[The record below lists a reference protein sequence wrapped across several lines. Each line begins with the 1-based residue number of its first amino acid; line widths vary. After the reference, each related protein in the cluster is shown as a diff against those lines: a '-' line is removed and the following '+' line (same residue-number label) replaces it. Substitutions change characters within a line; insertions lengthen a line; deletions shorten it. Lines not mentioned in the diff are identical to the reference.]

1 MTWLG
6 VDGGGTRSCALAV
19 DAQGRKLAAVE
30 GPPGLVDPQEPS
42 ATAAVVA
49 ELARRA
55 AQSAGTPLP
64 LEGLWAGL
72 AGAGQEGP
80 RRAVEAAL
88 EAAGVA
94 RRIGVGTDVE
104 AARADAFGEGPGI
117 LLVAGTGSVALAV
130 NPRGERVTVGGW
142 GSALDDEGSGYR
154 IGLDGLRAV
163 VRSADGRAPETSLG
177 RALLQQTG
185 AASPMELVAWTAA
198 AAKRDVAALAP
209 TVVGAADAGDA
220 AAARVVRKAL
230 DALQELLEAVLARTG
245 KWGAPPP
252 LALSGGL
259 VRADSPF
266 HEPLA
271 AIGTNLGCDVR
282 PAPVVPE
289 RGAASKAL
297 RLGRAGRLDRARQLG
312 QPGRLDRSG
321 LQ

>member
-1 MTWLG
+1 MMWLG
-6 VDGGGTRSCALAV
+6 VDGGGTRSRALLV
-19 DAQGRKLAAVE
+19 DAQGRELAAVE
-30 GPPGLVDPQEPS
+30 GPSGLVNSKDP
-42 ATAAVVA
+42 ATAAAVVA
-49 ELARRA
+49 RLARKA
-55 AQSAGTPLP
+55 AKTARVPLP

-88 EAAGVA
+88 VGAGVA
-94 RRIGVGTDVE
+94 HRISVGTDVE

-117 LLVAGTGSVALAV
+117 LLVAGTGSVAMAV
-130 NPRGERVTVGGW
+130 DPRGGRITVGGW

-185 AASPMELVAWTAA
+185 VAAPPELVAWTAA

-209 TVVGAADAGDA
+209 TVMRAADAGDD

-230 DALQELLEAVLARTG
+230 DGLRELLEAAIVAG
-245 KWGAPPP
+245 KWSTSPP

-259 VRADSPF
+259 VLEGRPLR
-266 HEPLA
+266 EPVA
-271 AIGTNLGCDVR
+271 AIGADLGCDVR
-282 PAPVVPE
+282 ASPVVPE
-289 RGAASKAL
+289 RGAAGKAL
-297 RLGRAGRLDRARQLG
+297 Q
-312 QPGRLDRSG
+312 LDRSVRP
-321 LQ
+321 